1 MFKTKAAVLYE
12 ANKPLQI
19 DKLNQEEPRHGEVR
33 VRTSV
38 AGICASDHHYMKG
51 ELKMPMPVVLGHEGS
66 GFVESIG
73 PGVNN
78 FKPGDRVITAF
89 ISGCGNC
96 TYCLSGFVNLCTT
109 SAALNTKQYDGTLR
123 LKHGDK
129 SIHQM
134 Q

>member
-66 GFVESIG
+66 GIVEKTGS
-73 PGVNN
+73 GVTTVKN
-78 FKPGDRVITAF
+78 GDHVVLHWRPSAGISSSTPKYKWKGNIVIT
-89 ISGCGNC
+89 
-96 TYCLSGFVNLCTT
+96 
-109 SAALNTKQYDGTLR
+109 
-123 LKHGDK
+123 KHQITQK
-129 SIHQM
+129 KINI
-134 Q
+134 